1 MAGKLSSLLVICAL
15 LSNSQSNN
23 LVRATFNT
31 VSQGVVRID
40 LEKKYLDHF
49 DNIQI
54 EDRIDIDLMIDSP
67 QEVDQNLLIESD
79 EMNYTQLRELQRRH
93 GVRQEQVMQLAQQEE
108 AAAEANKN
116 PKNNNMLQTEGTSEG
131 QGTNTN
137 KAHAHTAQLV
147 SEHAD
152 TSEDNR
158 DDLQLQVPLNSKNDA
173 VYLGTVYMGSPISQ
187 PSRVVF
193 DTGSEYLAITS
204 VLCDDE
210 TAGNYKFKKYDPLQG
225 GFVQRDQNH
234 KRCKT
239 MSYDMHKSDSNKI
252 LSKASSKLTYGSAK
266 LQGFIW

>member
-40 LEKKYLDHF
+40 FEKKYLDHF

-131 QGTNTN
+131 
-137 KAHAHTAQLV
+137 
-147 SEHAD
+147 
-152 TSEDNR
+152 
-158 DDLQLQVPLNSKNDA
+158 
-173 VYLGTVYMGSPISQ
+173 
-187 PSRVVF
+187 
-193 DTGSEYLAITS
+193 
-204 VLCDDE
+204 
-210 TAGNYKFKKYDPLQG
+210 
-225 GFVQRDQNH
+225 
-234 KRCKT
+234 
-239 MSYDMHKSDSNKI
+239 
-252 LSKASSKLTYGSAK
+252 
-266 LQGFIW
+266 